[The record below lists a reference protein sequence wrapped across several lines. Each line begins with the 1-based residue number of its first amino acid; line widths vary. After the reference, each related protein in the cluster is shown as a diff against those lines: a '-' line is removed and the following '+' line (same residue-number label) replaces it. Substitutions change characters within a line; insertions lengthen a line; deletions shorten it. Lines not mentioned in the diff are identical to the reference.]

1 MAKLR
6 VDKIASVGVSTE
18 TTGSVFF
25 DGNADHLKLANSTDF
40 NYGSS
45 DFSIEVWVYL
55 ASTAGGS
62 DNHGIA
68 SHYITSGNK
77 RSWLLYLAG
86 ATPTFIGSS
95 DGTSGNNVTI
105 TSSVDVADET
115 WTHIA
120 VSRTGTT
127 VDLYVNGAK
136 KAGTTSFHSSIYS
149 NTDDP
154 VEIGGYNNGTNT
166 FEGYISN
173 LRICKGHRVYKS
185 NFAVPT
191 RELDVHP
198 GPDDDR
204 TVLLACYDGDN
215 IFADKTGRHIIAAY
229 GDRSSTPTPAS
240 TDSPIGI
247 TTLSPGLDRDVD
259 NTFGPSF
266 QGGVGYNSQNWL
278 TLPKGTTTER
288 FPDFSAVDA
297 ASARGLFGGGSQPF
311 STKLNLIEYITI
323 STTGAAQ
330 DFGDLTVAR
339 GGIFGCSSNVRGVFA
354 GGASP
359 SNDNTID
366 YVTISSTGDAKD
378 FGDLTVASHSGS
390 GTSNSSRGIFA
401 LGQAPSQ
408 SNIIDFITIS
418 TGGNGLKFGDLSQL
432 RDQMG
437 SCSSSTRGLFAGGLI
452 SPSPVSLTNIIDYVN
467 ISSTGNAVD
476 FGDLLQGGSDGI
488 RRCGGLS
495 NATRGLFAGGEST
508 PTGQKD
514 IISFITMATL
524 GDAQDF
530 GDLSDGAS
538 QSDNG
543 ASSSVR
549 GVFHLTSPAN
559 TTLHFLT
566 INTLGDSTDFG
577 DMTSAS
583 TLAGMSNGH
592 GGLG

>member
-25 DGNADHLKLANSTDF
+25 DGTDDHLAVADSDDF
-40 NYGSS
+40 NFGTS
-45 DFSIEVWVYL
+45 DFTIEFWMKPALEDTSAYDGDF
-55 ASTAGGS
+55 STILDHDA
-62 DNHGIA
+62 DA
-68 SHYITSGNK
+68 
-77 RSWLLYLAG
+77 
-86 ATPTFIGSS
+86 
-95 DGTSGNNVTI
+95 GTSGAWFAIHQVDKKFRIAFDNVIKI
-105 TSSVDVADET
+105 TTSDFLDIQSWHHVALTRSGNTFTVFGNGVDVGNTTD
-115 WTHIA
+115 TH
-120 VSRTGTT
+120 
-127 VDLYVNGAK
+127 DLSD
-136 KAGTTSFHSSIYS
+136 TS
-149 NTDDP
+149 TR
-154 VEIGGYNNGTNT
+154 ELTIGKQFFSTNNRLYN
-166 FEGYISN
+166 GYISN
-173 LRICKGHRVYKS
+173 LRVCKGHAVYTS
-185 NFAVPT
+185 NFAPPT
-191 RELDVHP
+191 RELEVHQ

-204 TVLLACYDGDN
+204 TVLLCCYDGEN
-215 IFADKTGRHIIAAY
+215 IFADKSGRHIIAAY
-229 GDRSSTPTPAS
+229 GDRTSSPTPTA

-247 TTLSPGLDRDVD
+247 TTENPGLTRDVD
-259 NTFGPSF
+259 NTFGPTF
-266 QGGVGYNSQNWL
+266 QGGAGYASQNWL

-288 FPDFSAVDA
+288 FPDFGAVDA
-297 ASARGLFGGGSQPF
+297 ASARGVFGGGSQPF

-323 STTGAAQ
+323 STTGNAQ

-339 GGIFGCSSNVRGVFA
+339 GAIFGCSSNVRGVFA

-378 FGDLTVASHSGS
+378 FGDLTEVSHSGS
-390 GTSNSSRGIFA
+390 GTSNSSRGVFA
-401 LGQAPSQ
+401 LGQAPSH

-418 TGGNGLKFGDLSQL
+418 TGGNSLKFGDLSQL

-467 ISSTGNAVD
+467 ISSTGNAVN
-476 FGDLLQGGSDGI
+476 FGDLLQGGADGI

-508 PTGQKD
+508 PTGTKD

>member
-1 MAKLR
+1 ML
-6 VDKIASVGVSTE
+6 S
-18 TTGSVFF
+18 
-25 DGNADHLKLANSTDF
+25 
-40 NYGSS
+40 
-45 DFSIEVWVYL
+45 
-55 ASTAGGS
+55 
-62 DNHGIA
+62 
-68 SHYITSGNK
+68 
-77 RSWLLYLAG
+77 G
-86 ATPTFIGSS
+86 ATPSFIGSS

-105 TSSVDVADET
+105 TSSVAVDDDT

-127 VDLYVNGAK
+127 VDLYVNGVK

-149 NTDDP
+149 NTDNP

-166 FEGYISN
+166 FDGYISN
-173 LRICKGHRVYKS
+173 LRICKGHAVYKS
-185 NFAVPT
+185 NFIPPT
-191 RELDVHP
+191 RELEVHE

-204 TVLLACYDGDN
+204 TVLLACYDGEN
-215 IFADKTGRHIIAAY
+215 IFADKTGRHIIAAN
-229 GDRSSTPTPAS
+229 GDRLSSPTPTV

-247 TTLSPGLDRDVD
+247 TTNYPPVTRNVD
-259 NTFGPSF
+259 PTDGPTF
-266 QGGVGYNSQNWL
+266 QGGVGFVSQNWL

-288 FPDFSAVDA
+288 FPDFGAVDA
-297 ASARGLFGGGSQPF
+297 SSARGVFGGGSQPF

-339 GGIFGCSSNVRGVFA
+339 SSISGCSSNVRGVFA
-354 GGASP
+354 GGVSP

-366 YVTISSTGDAKD
+366 YVTISSTGDATD
-378 FGDLTVASHSGS
+378 FGDMTIASYSGS
-390 GTSNSSRGIFA
+390 GASNSTRGVFA
-401 LGQAPSQ
+401 LGQAPSY

-437 SCSSSTRGLFAGGLI
+437 SCASSTRGLFAGGLI
-452 SPSPVSLTNIIDYVN
+452 TPSPVTLTNIIDYVN
-467 ISSTGNAVD
+467 ISSTGNAVN
-476 FGDLLQGGSDGI
+476 FGDLLQGGADGI

-514 IISFITMATL
+514 IVSYITIATL

-559 TTLHFLT
+559 TTLHLFT

>member
-25 DGNADHLKLANSTDF
+25 DGSSDYLTVESSTDF
-40 NYGSS
+40 AFGTGDFTIELWAYFNNTDNNMSLYDSRPLTTNGLYPAIQFESTNNTIRFYVDGSQVIGENN
-45 DFSIEVWVYL
+45 SI
-55 ASTAGGS
+55 TAQ
-62 DNHGIA
+62 
-68 SHYITSGNK
+68 
-77 RSWLLYLAG
+77 
-86 ATPTFIGSS
+86 
-95 DGTSGNNVTI
+95 
-105 TSSVDVADET
+105 T
-115 WTHIA
+115 WHHIA
-120 VSRTGTT
+120 VARSGSSTKMF
-127 VDLYVNGAK
+127 VDGRQIGSTYSDTNDYLNGSPNRPIV
-136 KAGTTSFHSSIYS
+136 GVLGYILSS
-149 NTDDP
+149 
-154 VEIGGYNNGTNT
+154 YNFN
-166 FEGYISN
+166 GYISN
-173 LRICKGHRVYKS
+173 LRVCKGHAVYTS

-191 RELDVHP
+191 RELEVHQ

-204 TVLLACYDGDN
+204 TVLLCCYDGEN

-229 GDRSSTPTPAS
+229 GDRTSSPTPTA

-247 TTLSPGLDRDVD
+247 TTFQPGLDRDVD
-259 NTFGPSF
+259 NTFGPTF
-266 QGGVGYNSQNWL
+266 QGGAGYASQNWL

-288 FPDFSAVDA
+288 FPSFAGAPAS
-297 ASARGLFGGGSQPF
+297 SARGLFGGGSQPF

-323 STTGAAQ
+323 STTGNAQ

-339 GGIFGCSSNVRGVFA
+339 GAIFGCSSNVRGVFA

-359 SNDNTID
+359 SIDNTID

-378 FGDLTVASHSGS
+378 FGDLTNAAFSGS
-390 GTSNSSRGIFA
+390 GASNSSRGIFA
-401 LGQAPSQ
+401 LGQAPSH

-437 SCSSSTRGLFAGGLI
+437 SCASSTRGLFAGGLI
-452 SPSPVSLTNIIDYVN
+452 TPSPVTLTNIIDYVN

>member
-6 VDKIASVGVSTE
+6 VNKIASVGVSTE

-25 DGNADHLKLANSTDF
+25 DGTGDYLSVADSDDF
-40 NYGSS
+40 HYGSG
-45 DFSIEVWVYL
+45 DFTAECWVYPTASPNQPML
-55 ASTAGGS
+55 VGQWSGATGSTTLSWVMMLSNDSNRYLRGLMSSNTSAVDFDLISSASLGLNQWSHCAFVKTDSTFTLYLNGINVASTTDS
-62 DNHGIA
+62 DALSNATNALTI
-68 SHYITSGNK
+68 
-77 RSWLLYLAG
+77 G
-86 ATPTFIGSS
+86 ATSS
-95 DGTSGNNVTI
+95 GAQPFQGYLSNVR
-105 TSSVDVADET
+105 V
-115 WTHIA
+115 
-120 VSRTGTT
+120 
-127 VDLYVNGAK
+127 
-136 KAGTTSFHSSIYS
+136 
-149 NTDDP
+149 
-154 VEIGGYNNGTNT
+154 
-166 FEGYISN
+166 
-173 LRICKGHRVYKS
+173 CKGHAVYTS
-185 NFAVPT
+185 NFTPPT
-191 RELDVHP
+191 RELEVHQ

-204 TVLLACYDGDN
+204 TVFLGLYDGEN
-215 IFADKTGRHIIAAY
+215 IFADKTGRHNHEIAAY
-229 GDRSSTPTPAS
+229 GDRTSSPTPTA

-247 TTLSPGLDRDVD
+247 TTLSPGLIRSVD
-259 NTFGPSF
+259 NTFGPTF
-266 QGGVGYNSQNWL
+266 QGGAAYASQNWL

-288 FPDFSAVDA
+288 FPNFAGAPAS
-297 ASARGLFGGGSQPF
+297 SARGLFGGGSEPF
-311 STKLNLIEYITI
+311 STKLNLIEFITI
-323 STTGAAQ
+323 STTGNAQ

-339 GGIFGCSSNVRGVFA
+339 GAISGCSSNVRGVFA
-354 GGASP
+354 GGSSP

-366 YVTISSTGDAKD
+366 YVTISSTGNAKD
-378 FGDLTVASHSGS
+378 FGDLTIASFSGS

-401 LGQAPSQ
+401 LGQGPSQ
-408 SNIIDFITIS
+408 SNNIDFITIS
-418 TGGNGLKFGDLSQL
+418 AGGNSLKFGDLSQL

-467 ISSTGNAVD
+467 ISSTGNAVN
-476 FGDLLQGGSDGI
+476 FGDLLQGGANGI

-495 NATRGLFAGGEST
+495 NATRGLFAGGEDTS
-508 PTGQKD
+508 GAKD

-549 GVFHLTSPAN
+549 GVFHLTSPAK

-577 DMTSAS
+577 DMTSAG